1 LLTGFVTL
9 DIEALVEST
18 HKSGEF
24 YIFTCG
30 CGVPDCAGV
39 SHGVIVLH
47 SRYYIEWLI
56 PEPLQEPYFDMDT
69 PERSPTNIRTFRE
82 RTFEPA
88 AYLQAVAA
96 GLSKAQ
102 ALAASTTSRPEVS
115 PYGFT
120 IDRLNTLTVA

>member
-56 PEPLQEPYFDMDT
+56 PEPLQEPYFDMDSVA
-69 PERSPTNIRTFRE
+69 ERDGHFYVILDESTMADMLDEGDAGGSDVVKVLEFDTDADRE
-82 RTFEPA
+82 
-88 AYLQAVAA
+88 AYL
-96 GLSKAQ
+96 
-102 ALAASTTSRPEVS
+102 ASRFRRPS
-115 PYGFT
+115 SG
-120 IDRLNTLTVA
+120 